1 MVKIALTDPMGS
13 PAKAARYPAW
23 ILRWI
28 PGAEVQM
35 LSYHRDNLADLEVC
49 DGLVLSG
56 GGDVDPLLYNR
67 PDVVHMVSEV
77 DPQRDAFELKVIE
90 TALRRQMPVLGIC
103 RGTQLFNVVH
113 GGTLMP
119 DIEAAGHPSH
129 RGDGGDRRHRVEFL
143 SGSRLGEICGVQSG
157 EVNSAHHQAIERVGR
172 GLRVAARSA
181 DGITEAIEWE
191 DPGAGMPVHLVQW
204 HPERMDDNDNPLTQS
219 LILHFASTI
228 QRFTTT

>member
-13 PAKAARYPAW
+13 PAKAVRYPAW

-28 PGAEVQM
+28 PDAEVRM
-35 LSYHRDNLADLEVC
+35 LSYRRDNLADLERC

-56 GGDVDPLLYNR
+56 GGDIDPLLYNR
-67 PDVVHMVSEV
+67 PDVLHMVSEV
-77 DPQRDAFELKVIE
+77 DTQRDAFELKVIE
-90 TALRRQMPVLGIC
+90 TALRRQLPVLGIC

-119 DIEAAGHPSH
+119 DIEASGHPSH
-129 RGDGGDRRHRVEFL
+129 RADGGDRRHVVEFL
-143 SGSRLGEICGVQSG
+143 AGSRLGEICGVQAG
-157 EVNSAHHQAIERVGR
+157 EVNSAHHQAIDRVGG

-191 DPGAGMPVHLVQW
+191 DPRAGMPVHLVQW
-204 HPERMDDNDNPLTQS
+204 HPERMDDTDNPLTQS